1 MGIIDLRNPLNGD
14 RVLWPAEAGPF
25 PHLARIID
33 LPPLT
38 AQAAFDAV
46 RLAHSGDPPSRHW
59 AVSTTESRLE
69 LSGPGQ
75 VPSPPRPCYWPLR
88 EVPGKIRS
96 HRWHLAIPVRLL
108 LVPWSATRTAVAV
121 ELRPPPWFHAGR
133 QPWLYA
139 AENFYVHAGHDA
151 LRALAAE
158 LEAWGL
164 SEARELDTW
173 LDSLVID

>member
-1 MGIIDLRNPLNGD
+1 MGTIDVRDPLNGD
-14 RVLWPAEAGPF
+14 RVGPAEAGPF

-46 RLAHSGDPPSRHW
+46 RLARSGEPPARHW
-59 AVSTTESRLE
+59 VVSTAESRLE
-69 LSGPGQ
+69 LSGPGH
-75 VPSPPRPCYWPLR
+75 VHAPPRPCYWSLR
-88 EVPGKIRS
+88 EVPGKLRS

-108 LVPWSATRTAVAV
+108 LLPWSATSTAVAV
-121 ELRPPPWFHAGR
+121 ELRRPPWLCPGG
-133 QPWLYA
+133 QSWLGA

-151 LRALAAE
+151 LQALGGE

-164 SEARELDTW
+164 AETRALDRW
-173 LDSLVID
+173 LDGLVLS